1 MGTPPSLMQRV
12 PDLPPG
18 IGSYRFLY
26 FSDLMK
32 RPVCAGKIRDRV
44 GRLTDLV
51 FALKEPYPDE
61 NVMFPMG
68 ACFIVPVGKILSRS
82 CSTYK
87 ALYDF
92 VMQTPELQSHVLERM
107 WPIIFH
113 NEEIHADH

>member
-18 IGSYRFLY
+18 IGSYHFLY

-51 FALKEPYPDE
+51 FALKEPYPE
-61 NVMFPMG
+61 V
-68 ACFIVPVGKILSRS
+68 VGIYL
-82 CSTYK
+82 
-87 ALYDF
+87 
-92 VMQTPELQSHVLERM
+92 
-107 WPIIFH
+107 
-113 NEEIHADH
+113 